1 SQCLPENI
9 THLDLSPGFMKLS
22 GSEQQRVLRNFR
34 RLVSLSL
41 ANSFLPVLREEMF
54 SSFENLQALD
64 LSNCSVRQVDP
75 RALGGLPRLAT
86 LVLKDNRIRRL
97 DPGVWPDLEGLSAL
111 DLRNNLLTGVDGPLM
126 HALGRIGRVRL
137 EGNKWRCDCQLL
149 PMQQWLKSRK
159 GKLDILLTTPPFAQ
173 EIEFKVKL
181 HPPGLDPCWKNR
193 TTPCTWQLKAR
204 IKKNPIKTL
213 STQASAASNGRSSNT
228 WQYLVAVVG
237 TALGLSAL
245 ITLSVKCKFF
255 HKYLLSY
262 RHQPLPESE
271 VSGQYDTE
279 SVDMGT
285 SGGRS
290 HQDDRPGGLAHGG
303 VPRLPQHDE
312 DDDGFI
318 EDNYIQASDRRE
330 EE

>member
-1 SQCLPENI
+1 DCDGKSLPLSQCLPENI

-159 GKLDILLTTPPFAQ
+159 GLDILLTTPPFAQ

-181 HPPGLDPCWKNR
+181 HPPLGSIPAGKG
-193 TTPCTWQLKAR
+193 TTSCIPAQGGSVTPD
-204 IKKNPIKTL
+204 N
-213 STQASAASNGRSSNT
+213 ASAASNGRSSNT

-271 VSGQYDTE
+271 
-279 SVDMGT
+279 
-285 SGGRS
+285 
-290 HQDDRPGGLAHGG
+290 DDRPGGLAHGG

-330 EE
+330 EEDDYELQFSL

>member
-1 SQCLPENI
+1 MTGAHIPNNDKGAISLIAVAAKRVILRHWNNTAPPTLCERLMEIKEMIRLERLAHSLGTGSYSAVPVLVDCDGKSLPLSQCLPENI

-159 GKLDILLTTPPFAQ
+159 GK
-173 EIEFKVKL
+173 
-181 HPPGLDPCWKNR
+181 
-193 TTPCTWQLKAR
+193 
-204 IKKNPIKTL
+204 
-213 STQASAASNGRSSNT
+213 
-228 WQYLVAVVG
+228 
-237 TALGLSAL
+237 
-245 ITLSVKCKFF
+245 
-255 HKYLLSY
+255 
-262 RHQPLPESE
+262 
-271 VSGQYDTE
+271 
-279 SVDMGT
+279 
-285 SGGRS
+285 
-290 HQDDRPGGLAHGG
+290 
-303 VPRLPQHDE
+303 
-312 DDDGFI
+312 
-318 EDNYIQASDRRE
+318 
-330 EE
+330 

>member
-1 SQCLPENI
+1 ENI

-181 HPPGLDPCWKNR
+181 HPPKG
-193 TTPCTWQLKAR
+193 TTSCIPAQGGSDYTMHMA
-204 IKKNPIKTL
+204 IKSTYQNPIKTL
-213 STQASAASNGRSSNT
+213 STQPSAASNGRSSNT